1 MEKTENKA
9 INLFTALAEQ
19 EDFKV
24 EVSDVKE
31 WYNPDTRSYEPND
44 TISVFL
50 NHDLKGGNS
59 YSWSV
64 ELGRDADDRE
74 ISDQLYL
81 FVSQFYN
88 EGETADELK
97 DDYDY
102 TDEEISEIHGL
113 FTRLYKEHLANINN
127 H

>member
-9 INLFTALAEQ
+9 ISSFTALAEK
-19 EDFKV
+19 EGFIA
-24 EVSDVKE
+24 EVPDVKG
-31 WYNPDTRSYEPND
+31 WYNPNTKKYEAND
-44 TISVFL
+44 TICVFL
-50 NHDLKGGNS
+50 EHDLKSGNT

-64 ELGRDADDRE
+64 ELGKDADDRE

-97 DDYDY
+97 NDFEY

-113 FTRLYKEHLANINN
+113 LTRLYKEHLANINN